1 MDKLKVL
8 HKAERNIKTR
18 GRRLAFMAR
27 KRGDS
32 IRKIADDFG
41 SAY

>member
-8 HKAERNIKTR
+8 HKAERNTKTR

-32 IRKIADDFG
+32 MRKIADDFG